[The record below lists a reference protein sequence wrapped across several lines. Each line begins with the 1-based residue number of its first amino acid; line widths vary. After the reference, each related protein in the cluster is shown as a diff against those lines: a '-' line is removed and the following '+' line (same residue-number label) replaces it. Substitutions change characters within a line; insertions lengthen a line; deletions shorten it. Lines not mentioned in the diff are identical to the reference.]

1 MSLLGKAKQDAKAAD
16 RAARE
21 RASGARRAAAKKRK
35 ELQSKAKQDV
45 RAAERELRRRA
56 SEDREREQGRTAGNV
71 DSPDSTR
78 EIFSMAGSAAGLRS
92 PVDATLDPAPDGP
105 GMEGF
110 ASGGGLSFGG
120 SESAESAEQG
130 STGASVGLS
139 FDAPDDDGSG
149 GALAGLSFDSDGDSA
164 DDDDVGVGVGFSFD
178 GDDGGIL

>member
-1 MSLLGKAKQDAKAAD
+1 MSILRRAKQDAKAAD

-21 RASGARRAAAKKRK
+21 RASGARRAAAEKRK

-45 RAAERELRRRA
+45 RAAERELRKRA
-56 SEDREREQGRTAGNV
+56 NEEQGRTAGNV

-92 PVDATLDPAPDGP
+92 PVEATLDPAPDGP

-110 ASGGGLSFGG
+110 ARGGGLSFGG
-120 SESAESAEQG
+120 SESSESDEQG

-149 GALAGLSFDSDGDSA
+149 GALAGLSFDSDGDDP
-164 DDDDVGVGVGFSFD
+164 DDDDVGVGVGLSFD
-178 GDDGGIL
+178 GDNGGLL

>member
-1 MSLLGKAKQDAKAAD
+1 MSLLGKAKQDVRAAD

-21 RASGARRAAAKKRK
+21 RASGARRAAAEKRK
-35 ELQSKAKQDV
+35 ELQAKAKQDV
-45 RAAERELRRRA
+45 RAAERELRKRA
-56 SEDREREQGRTAGNV
+56 SEERERGRTAGNV

-92 PVDATLDPAPDGP
+92 PVEATLDPAPDGP

-110 ASGGGLSFGG
+110 ASGGGLSFGD
-120 SESAESAEQG
+120 SESSSRSSERG
-130 STGASVGLS
+130 STASVGLS

-149 GALAGLSFDSDGDSA
+149 GALAGLSFDSDGDDP

-178 GDDGGIL
+178 GDDGGLL